1 MRAPSFPK
9 ALRDSLIALP
19 NDVAQHGVS
28 AQKWGQ
34 WWKCEDAGHQGVSAT
49 LIMKK
54 SSKYQSV
61 IKIKTVLLLNGTGLL
76 ETQVRQNSRI
86 AWFDSRLL
94 CLEKKNRKCVRAR
107 VWVCYCVSLND
118 RAIVL
123 PLILCYRVNPVV
135 HLIYSDQKCE
145 GPGLS
150 ANGKQCAPTQ

>member
-94 CLEKKNRKCVRAR
+94 CLEKKIGNVCARACGY
-107 VWVCYCVSLND
+107 VTVCHLMT
-118 RAIVL
+118 VL
-123 PLILCYRVNPVV
+123 LCYP
-135 HLIYSDQKCE
+135 
-145 GPGLS
+145 
-150 ANGKQCAPTQ
+150 

>member
-19 NDVAQHGVS
+19 NAVAQHGVS

-94 CLEKKNRKCVRAR
+94 CLEKKKIGNMCARACGY
-107 VWVCYCVSLND
+107 VTVCHLMT
-118 RAIVL
+118 VL
-123 PLILCYRVNPVV
+123 LCYP
-135 HLIYSDQKCE
+135 
-145 GPGLS
+145 
-150 ANGKQCAPTQ
+150 